1 MMANNLDLDKVADVI
16 SRVSKEE
23 SVKNENHPELVTAI
37 ESVLNV
43 LEKEHGSNPAIMSAL
58 KDARKAV
65 GSTR

>member
-1 MMANNLDLDKVADVI
+1 MANNLDLGKVADLI
-16 SRVSKEE
+16 SRVSKE
-23 SVKNENHPELVTAI
+23 SLVDQGSQPELVKAI

-43 LEKEHGSNPAIMSAL
+43 LEKEHGSNPAIMTAL